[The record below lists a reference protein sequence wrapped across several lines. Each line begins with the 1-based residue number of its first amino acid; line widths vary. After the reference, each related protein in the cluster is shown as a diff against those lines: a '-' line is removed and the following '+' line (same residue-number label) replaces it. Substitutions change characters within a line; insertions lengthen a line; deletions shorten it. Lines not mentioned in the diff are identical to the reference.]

1 MDTKPLTVGTIVRG
15 RYRVLRL
22 VAGGGMSWIYQ
33 VQEQRPDGVGV
44 VWALKELRLDTMDR
58 QSLDEARALFEQE
71 ANLLV
76 RLDHPNLPQVAA
88 FFVDDGRSYLVM
100 EFVHGVSLQK
110 RVDAA
115 QGPLLQSEVLPYA
128 IQICDVL
135 AYLHAQPSPV
145 IFRDMKPSNVMVTPG
160 GQIKLIDFGIART
173 YKQGQSRDT
182 VSMGSENYAAPEQ
195 WGRAQSDARTDI
207 YGLGATLYHLLTG
220 SPPLPTF
227 VPGPR
232 PRADEVNAAVSA
244 ELAQVI
250 ATAMAAERE
259 GRYASA
265 LEMRQALAECLPLL
279 ERLRLRSMAETPRPR
294 GASAPPQ
301 SEPAPRPVAVATRV
315 GSAPASPAVAHYCS
329 VCGAG
334 NGERAHFCRHCGQ
347 PLERRLA
354 AELVVVEPP
363 EWGWSIPLLGSS
375 VLIGRPHGQRA
386 VDLDVS
392 PLDPDGYV
400 SRNHAIIAASDEGHT
415 IVDLASSNGTAVN
428 GVKLRA
434 HQAVRLADGDRIRM
448 GKLLL
453 TYRVQRVNA

>member
-1 MDTKPLTVGTIVRG
+1 
-15 RYRVLRL
+15 
-22 VAGGGMSWIYQ
+22 
-33 VQEQRPDGVGV
+33 
-44 VWALKELRLDTMDR
+44 
-58 QSLDEARALFEQE
+58 
-71 ANLLV
+71 
-76 RLDHPNLPQVAA
+76 
-88 FFVDDGRSYLVM
+88 
-100 EFVHGVSLQK
+100 
-110 RVDAA
+110 
-115 QGPLLQSEVLPYA
+115 
-128 IQICDVL
+128 
-135 AYLHAQPSPV
+135 
-145 IFRDMKPSNVMVTPG
+145 
-160 GQIKLIDFGIART
+160 
-173 YKQGQSRDT
+173 
-182 VSMGSENYAAPEQ
+182 
-195 WGRAQSDARTDI
+195 
-207 YGLGATLYHLLTG
+207 
-220 SPPLPTF
+220 
-227 VPGPR
+227 
-232 PRADEVNAAVSA
+232 
-244 ELAQVI
+244 
-250 ATAMAAERE
+250 
-259 GRYASA
+259 
-265 LEMRQALAECLPLL
+265 
-279 ERLRLRSMAETPRPR
+279 
-294 GASAPPQ
+294 
-301 SEPAPRPVAVATRV
+301 
-315 GSAPASPAVAHYCS
+315 VAHYCS

>member
-1 MDTKPLTVGTIVRG
+1 MDTKPLAVGTVVRG

-33 VQEQRPDGVGV
+33 VQEERPEGSSA

-58 QSLDEARALFEQE
+58 QSLDEARTLFEQE

-76 RLDHPNLPQVAA
+76 RLAHPNLPKVAA
-88 FFVDDGRSYLVM
+88 FFVDEGRSYLVM

-110 RVDAA
+110 RLDTA

-128 IQICDVL
+128 IQICEVL
-135 AYLHAQPSPV
+135 AYLHAQPSPI
-145 IFRDMKPSNVMVTPG
+145 IFRDLKPSNMMVTPS

-173 YKQGQSRDT
+173 YKQGQNRDT

-227 VPGPR
+227 VPGAREPV
-232 PRADEVNAAVSA
+232 DTVNPAVSA
-244 ELAQVI
+244 ELAQIVEK
-250 ATAMAAERE
+250 AMASERE
-259 GRYASA
+259 ARYESA
-265 LEMRQALAECLPLL
+265 LAMRQALIECLPLL
-279 ERLRLRSMAETPRPR
+279 ERLRLRTPGDRQR
-294 GASAPPQ
+294 GPAGDAPLQ
-301 SEPAPRPVAVATRV
+301 
-315 GSAPASPAVAHYCS
+315 ASPTPAAPTAPFAAASIPIADRYCGT
-329 VCGAG
+329 CGAG
-334 NGERAHFCRHCGQ
+334 NSQHARFCRHCGQ
-347 PLERRLA
+347 RLEQELA
-354 AELVVVEPP
+354 AELLVLEPAG
-363 EWGWSIPLLGSS
+363 WNWSIPLLGSS
-375 VLIGRPHGQRA
+375 VLIGRPHGQRP

-400 SRNHAIIAASDEGHT
+400 SRNHAVIEAGDDGHS

-428 GVKLRA
+428 GSKLRP
-434 HQAVRLADGDRIRM
+434 HQACRLGNGDQIRM
-448 GKLLL
+448 GKMLL
-453 TYRVQRVNA
+453 TYRVQRKKA